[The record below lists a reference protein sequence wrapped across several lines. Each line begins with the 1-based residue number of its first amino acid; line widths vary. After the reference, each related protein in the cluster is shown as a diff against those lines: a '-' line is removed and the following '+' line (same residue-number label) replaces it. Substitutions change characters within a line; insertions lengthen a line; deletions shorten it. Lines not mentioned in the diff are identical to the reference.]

1 MAGRSVSSPPHA
13 RHVLPSPLIPARA
26 LAQTCA
32 GDHPQQA
39 HARHDRCG
47 AHACGLHH
55 VLRLDSA
62 AQGVRALVPSRI
74 QPPSARATLRS
85 RLPTRWPSAESMVP
99 IHAHVGTLT
108 PAATALCAGPWG
120 ARASGG
126 APTFTPRTFTPH
138 GTRCAPARGAHGRAA
153 ELPRSHH
160 VRSHHMARTGEGWS
174 SSGGARAAELVP
186 CECSAPEGSKGA
198 RCGIHQ
204 PWSDGPAYDCIPY
217 CFT

>member
-1 MAGRSVSSPPHA
+1 MAGRSVSSQPHA

-138 GTRCAPARGAHGRAA
+138 GTHGRGAELERRSSCLASAVLPRGRRARGVVYISHGVMDQHTIAYHTV
-153 ELPRSHH
+153 SHDF
-160 VRSHHMARTGEGWS
+160 
-174 SSGGARAAELVP
+174 GA
-186 CECSAPEGSKGA
+186 
-198 RCGIHQ
+198 
-204 PWSDGPAYDCIPY
+204 
-217 CFT
+217 